1 MRYIRFVTVSFEQV
15 CLNNSTNDSTIDNTS
30 NCTNGSTGANAIV
43 NTIESTSN
51 TIKETIND
59 TTNASTNVSTNHTTN
74 DNTNKSTND
83 TTTDSTNDNN
93 ETLRLEDD
101 RIKMA
106 AAESRE
112 ILDKIYF
119 FHQQSEWAM
128 KVSKPAYTGIY
139 KNKGVKFEEYM
150 TMCQFYFAEF
160 REHYFR
166 RVPLKLAIDECF
178 TKAKKTW
185 IADGAEPL
193 HLRRSITKIGTNIY
207 EKIRKNPKLYFP
219 IKRVMTRS
227 HYVRSN
233 NTGTSQ

>member
-1 MRYIRFVTVSFEQV
+1 MRNIRFVTVSFEQDQP
-15 CLNNSTNDSTIDNTS
+15 CLNNSTNDSAIDNTS

-43 NTIESTSN
+43 NTIESINN
-51 TIKETIND
+51 TINETIKD
-59 TTNASTNVSTNHTTN
+59 TTNANTNV
-74 DNTNKSTND
+74 STND

-119 FHQQSEWAM
+119 FHQQHEWAM
-128 KVSKPAYTGIY
+128 KIIKPAYTAIY

-150 TMCQFYFAEF
+150 AMCHFYFAEF
-160 REHYFR
+160 RRHYFR
-166 RVPLKLAIDECF
+166 RVPLKLAINECF

-185 IADGAEPL
+185 IAEGAEPL
-193 HLRRSITKIGTNIY
+193 HLKRSITKIGTKIY
-207 EKIRKNPKLYFP
+207 EKIKKNPKLYFP
-219 IKRVMTRS
+219 IKRVMKRS
-227 HYVRSN
+227 HYVRSK
-233 NTGTSQ
+233 NTGTS